1 MYFFSDRICICLGYS
16 LLYQSLKLNLNSIIV
31 WYMYFL
37 LILYIAS
44 SISLNLLI
52 FFQITISWL
61 QDAA

>member
-1 MYFFSDRICICLGYS
+1 
-16 LLYQSLKLNLNSIIV
+16 
-31 WYMYFL
+31 MYFL